1 MTPMSIEKTELE
13 DAYLINDFY
22 AGDERGSFTKI
33 FEKDFYLTEDIH
45 FSLNEVFSSVS
56 GKNVIR
62 GLHFQTRN
70 PQAKIVSVL
79 HGIVWDVIVDLR
91 SDSSTFKKWQGFEL
105 SAENHRSLY
114 VPRGFAHG
122 FASLEDET
130 IMLYLCDGAYDKE
143 TDTGIIYNDPD
154 IGIEWPIDADKAI
167 HSERDMR
174 FMGVKKYTHSPI
186 LLL

>member
-1 MTPMSIEKTELE
+1 MIPMSIEKTELE
-13 DAYLINDFY
+13 GAYLINDFY

-33 FEKDFYLTEDIH
+33 FEKDFYLGSGIC
-45 FSLNEVFSSVS
+45 FSLNEAFSSVS
-56 GKNVIR
+56 AKNVVR
-62 GLHFQTRN
+62 GLHFQIRN

-79 HGIVWDVIVDLR
+79 NGKVWDVIVDLR
-91 SDSSTFKKWQGFEL
+91 PESSTFKKWQGFEL

-122 FASLEDET
+122 FASMEDGT
-130 IMLYLCDGAYDKE
+130 TMLYLCDGAYDKE
-143 TDTGIIYNDPD
+143 TDTGIMYNDPD

-174 FMGVKKYTHSPI
+174 LMSFMDYCEKPMEEH
-186 LLL
+186 